1 MASRAPSS
9 MTSRSNSGACRRTAV
24 TTDSI
29 DASSLY
35 AGMATSRRFG
45 TMVTCELAHGILHE
59 IGGSD
64 RRHEVEVP
72 YSPLRSNGD
81 KARCV
86 AVLLTIVTTLL
97 LVRNLALE
105 SPLMSGD
112 EYAYFAA
119 AQTFP
124 DSAERYASD
133 QYLPRIYSPVFA
145 AYGRTF
151 FSLSDRPELLLKAL
165 NTICFALTTLLFLRL
180 VKALGGV
187 NASPVC
193 AAVFLLLPISTY
205 TAYFMPET
213 TYAFLFA
220 LLTWAVVYLLPT
232 HLFTGTMLSGAL
244 VGTMLLVK
252 PHALAVFIAVL
263 LTLGALFMAPPALR
277 PSRRRLLACVA
288 LFILS
293 AYVTL
298 AGVNG
303 ILTRHL
309 QLHPLMF
316 VGDLYRSYLSQ
327 GAMLTSWVGKTRLL
341 FGILCGHL
349 IVFGA
354 VLAPPAALGAA
365 HMRRLYVKQPSAV
378 AADSSRDG
386 RLFAL
391 ICFTAS
397 ATLLTVGMT
406 ISPPRRLKCLRRNI
420 FASTAGTTR
429 SCSRS
434 TWFCTSGLAGK
445 TGAFRQATRGFASAQ
460 PLDVSRL
467 GCCTTSRADESS
479 TGSTIQRHSHFRHGT
494 VSHGWGSRESRLRC
508 SRTPAP
514 QLRSPVMR

>member
-397 ATLLTVGMT
+397 ATLLTDNMYAA
-406 ISPPRRLKCLRRNI
+406 RRR
-420 FASTAGTTR
+420 ST
-429 SCSRS
+429 SCSTEVRY
-434 TWFCTSGLAGK
+434 TSSKAR
-445 TGAFRQATRGFASAQ
+445 TITR
-460 PLDVSRL
+460 R
-467 GCCTTSRADESS
+467 SRALISS
-479 TGSTIQRHSHFRHGT
+479 MLQKNSSRSWTHSK
-494 VSHGWGSRESRLRC
+494 
-508 SRTPAP
+508 
-514 QLRSPVMR
+514 